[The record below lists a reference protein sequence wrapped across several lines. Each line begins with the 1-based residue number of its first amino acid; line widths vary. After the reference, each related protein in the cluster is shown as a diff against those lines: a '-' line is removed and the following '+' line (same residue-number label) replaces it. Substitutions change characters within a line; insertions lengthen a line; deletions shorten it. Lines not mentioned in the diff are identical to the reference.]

1 MRKSIVLA
9 TTLTL
14 VSLCSFAWGEE
25 AVGFNGHVKVRFSK
39 SATDRRLVDKDADF
53 FLDAANGRLTVKNA
67 ERGLDVKYDDIQKV
81 VFDVSTRMRGGAMSQ
96 VVGGLAG
103 AAIASKHVS
112 HYWCYIEY
120 KAADDSVHQYMVEF
134 PKDESPQAIDKV
146 KAALG
151 DKVTVAEFEQKE
163 EKIEKNTLK
172 DLQSKDELKVDEKN
186 HPVPELKP
194 DKALVVV
201 VCPPLAAR
209 FEGKGIQFK
218 LHANDHVVA
227 VNKEGT
233 YGFAYLDPGEYEL
246 VSQAEN
252 ASGFKMNLEA
262 GKDYY
267 FLQDTFMGA
276 WKARTALTRHS
287 KELVMY
293 ELEGAYFSDWKQ
305 KK

>member
-9 TTLTL
+9 MALTL
-14 VSLCSFAWGEE
+14 ASLCSFAGSEE
-25 AVGFNGHVKVRFSK
+25 KADFNGPVKIRFSK
-39 SATDRRLVDKDADF
+39 SATDRRLVDKDAVF
-53 FLDAANGRLTVKNA
+53 SLDSTTGKLTVRNP
-67 ERGLDVKYDDIQKV
+67 EHPLDVKYDDIQKV
-81 VFDVSTRMRGGAMSQ
+81 VFDVSTRMRGGALSQ
-96 VVGGLAG
+96 GIGGLAG

-120 KAADDSVHQYMVEF
+120 KTADGSPHQYMVEF

-146 KAALG
+146 KVALG
-151 DKVTVAEFEQKE
+151 DKVTVAEFEE
-163 EKIEKNTLK
+163 TEATIEKNTLK
-172 DLQSKDELKVDEKN
+172 DVQSKHELKVDEKN
-186 HPVPELKP
+186 HPMPELKP

-209 FEGKGIQFK
+209 FEGKGTQFK
-218 LHANDHVVA
+218 LHANDQVIA
-227 VNKEGT
+227 VNKWGT
-233 YGFAYLDPGEYEL
+233 YSFAYLDPGEYEL
-246 VSQAEN
+246 ASQSEN

-293 ELEGAYFSDWKQ
+293 ELEGAYFSDWKR
-305 KK
+305 K

>member
-1 MRKSIVLA
+1 MRKPIVLA
-9 TTLTL
+9 TALAL
-14 VSLCSFAWGEE
+14 VSICGFAGAEE
-25 AVGFNGHVKVRFSK
+25 KIAFNGHVKIRFSK
-39 SATDRRLVDKDADF
+39 SPTDRRLVDKDADF
-53 FLDAANGRLTVKNA
+53 FLDSAAGKLTVTNA
-67 ERGLDVKYDDIQKV
+67 EHGLDVKFDDIQNI

-120 KAADDSVHQYMVEF
+120 KTGDGSTHQYMVEF

-151 DKVTVAEFEQKE
+151 DKVKVTAFEEQQ
-163 EKIEKNTLK
+163 EKIEKDTLK
-172 DLQSKDELKVDEKN
+172 DIQSKHELKVDEKK
-186 HPVPELKP
+186 HPVPELKA

-218 LHANDHVVA
+218 LHANDQVVA

-233 YGFAYLDPGEYEL
+233 YSFAYLDPGEYEL

-293 ELEGAYFSDWKQ
+293 ELEGAYFSDWKR
-305 KK
+305 K

>member
-9 TTLTL
+9 MVLTL
-14 VSLCSFAWGEE
+14 ASLCSFAGSEE
-25 AVGFNGHVKVRFSK
+25 KTDFNGSVKIRFSK
-39 SATDRRLVDKDADF
+39 SATDRRLVDKDAVF
-53 FLDAANGRLTVKNA
+53 SLDNATGKLTVRNP
-67 ERGLDVKYDDIQKV
+67 EHPLDVKYDDIQKV

-120 KAADDSVHQYMVEF
+120 KTADGSIHQYMVEF

-151 DKVTVAEFEQKE
+151 DKVTVAEFEEKE
-163 EKIEKNTLK
+163 ANIEKNTLK
-172 DLQSKDELKVDEKN
+172 DLQSKHEMKADSKN

-209 FEGKGIQFK
+209 YEGLGIQFK
-218 LHANDHVVA
+218 LHANDQVVA
-227 VNKEGT
+227 VNRQGT
-233 YGFAYLDPGEYEL
+233 YSFAYLDPGEYEL
-246 VSQAEN
+246 VSQSEN

-267 FLQDTFMGA
+267 LLQDTFMGA

-293 ELEGAYFSDWKQ
+293 ELEGAYFSDWKR
-305 KK
+305 K

>member
-1 MRKSIVLA
+1 MRKYIVLA
-9 TTLTL
+9 TALTL
-14 VSLCSFAWGEE
+14 VSVCSFASGEE
-25 AVGFNGHVKVRFSK
+25 KVGFNGHVKIRFNK

-53 FLDAANGRLTVKNA
+53 ALDDTAGKLTVRNA
-67 ERGLDVKYDDIQKV
+67 EHGLDVRYDDIQKV

-96 VVGGLAG
+96 MVGGLAG

-120 KAADDSVHQYMVEF
+120 KTADGSTHQYMVEF
-134 PKDESPQAIDKV
+134 PKDESPQAIDRV

-151 DKVTVAEFEQKE
+151 DKVTVAEFEEKE

-172 DLQSKDELKVDEKN
+172 DLQSKQELKVDEKN

-209 FEGKGIQFK
+209 YEGKGFQFK

-305 KK
+305 K